1 MIGVLIGF
9 AIIAFVVAIGYGL
22 GRSGLLGPDAA
33 HVLGRLG
40 FFVLS
45 PALLFTVLAE
55 ADVTA
60 LFSELLPT
68 TASVAA
74 LTLVLFALV
83 ALVFWRR
90 EVPEATI
97 GSLGSAY
104 ANATNMGIPLS
115 AYVLFASGTDP
126 IVGLRSPGTR
136 RIARGDA
143 ITSAVGY
150 WGGLC
155 ARAGMVTDDDQ
166 VFLDQFA
173 IPYFRGV
180 VTWYETMAVGVA
192 GGEIRERVVAA
203 LAAGGLAPALN
214 PGHLTGYDEWVHSP
228 IYPGSTDR
236 IASGMPFQCDIIP
249 VPMPPGRAVNCED
262 PVVFAD
268 AALRAELRERFPATW
283 ERIAARQAFMREQL
297 GIAIS
302 DDLLPLSTTPAYLAP
317 LWLAPSKVLTVG

>member
-1 MIGVLIGF
+1 VIGVLIGF

-83 ALVFWRR
+83 ALVLWRR
-90 EVPEATI
+90 AVPEATI

-115 AYVLFASGTDP
+115 AYVLGDAAASAPVILLQLIVITP
-126 IVGLRSPGTR
+126 IALTILDFSTGSKPSLGRILLQPVRNPLIIASALGFVIAVTGLDIPPELFRPFELIGGAAVPVILIAFGMSLHGTR
-136 RIARGDA
+136 VLAAGEFRKDVVLASVFKLALMPVAAWLLGHFVFGLEGQALFAAVILMALPAGQNVFNYAQRYRRGEVLARDVVF
-143 ITSAVGY
+143 ITTLGSFPAM
-150 WGGLC
+150 L
-155 ARAGMVTDDDQ
+155 
-166 VFLDQFA
+166 
-173 IPYFRGV
+173 
-180 VTWYETMAVGVA
+180 
-192 GGEIRERVVAA
+192 VVAA
-203 LAAGGLAPALN
+203 LLAP
-214 PGHLTGYDEWVHSP
+214 
-228 IYPGSTDR
+228 R
-236 IASGMPFQCDIIP
+236 
-249 VPMPPGRAVNCED
+249 
-262 PVVFAD
+262 
-268 AALRAELRERFPATW
+268 
-283 ERIAARQAFMREQL
+283 
-297 GIAIS
+297 
-302 DDLLPLSTTPAYLAP
+302 
-317 LWLAPSKVLTVG
+317 